1 MFGDTEVQEYR
12 PVFLTGPQRGIEA
25 SGKGW
30 GYERPGFQSQLN
42 KTICGLVQLRP
53 YAHRKSSFIDGMD

>member
-42 KTICGLVQLRP
+42 KTVCAQKKQL
-53 YAHRKSSFIDGMD
+53 Y